1 MAAFDFPNS
10 PSTNEVY
17 TANGVSFKWNGT
29 VWQRISASTGA
40 QGSTGPTGAQ
50 GATGATGSQGATGT
64 TGPTGPTGPTGSQGA
79 TGSTGAQGAA
89 GSNGGTDIVNDTSP
103 QLGGD
108 LDTNGH
114 EISLDD
120 NHKVKF
126 GAGNDLE
133 IYHDGTDS
141 VIDNVID
148 PRNLGACIRSAAAS
162 NIAGV
167 IINKHHCSPITTVV
181 RQISAGGTEAVQIF
195 TITNLVNTLKYF
207 QKLGYLILGTSE
219 HANIMHT
226 ELDLN
231 KPILAVVGSEEDG
244 IRKKTQESCTEMCT
258 LSKNE
263 NINSLNV
270 SVATGIMLFEVARQK
285 FN

>member
-1 MAAFDFPNS
+1 MENKNSSNLRVGFHSIEILLKLSPENIKKIFIPANRNDERVRRLIAVAEKLSISVERKKSLVQYPEAFLK
-10 PSTNEVY
+10 NEVSLGLSDLKKY
-17 TANGVSFKWNGT
+17 EESMQNKN
-29 VWQRISASTGA
+29 
-40 QGSTGPTGAQ
+40 PTF
-50 GATGATGSQGATGT
+50 
-64 TGPTGPTGPTGSQGA
+64 
-79 TGSTGAQGAA
+79 
-89 GSNGGTDIVNDTSP
+89 
-103 QLGGD
+103 L
-108 LDTNGH
+108 
-114 EISLDD
+114 
-120 NHKVKF
+120 
-126 GAGNDLE
+126 
-133 IYHDGTDS
+133 

-167 IINKHHCSPITTVV
+167 IINKHHCSPITPVV
-181 RQISAGGTEAVQIF
+181 RQISAGGTEAIQIF

-207 QKLGYLILGTSE
+207 KKLGYLILGTSE

-226 ELDLN
+226 EFDLN

-258 LSKNE
+258 LSKNK

-270 SVATGIMLFEVARQK
+270 SVATGILLFEIARQK

>member
-1 MAAFDFPNS
+1 MVNKNS
-10 PSTNEVY
+10 SNIRVGFHSIEILLKLSPENIKKIFIPANRNDERVLSLIAIAKKLSISVERRKNLAQHPEAVLKNELSLGLSELKKY
-17 TANGVSFKWNGT
+17 EDSIQNKN
-29 VWQRISASTGA
+29 
-40 QGSTGPTGAQ
+40 PTF
-50 GATGATGSQGATGT
+50 
-64 TGPTGPTGPTGSQGA
+64 
-79 TGSTGAQGAA
+79 
-89 GSNGGTDIVNDTSP
+89 
-103 QLGGD
+103 L
-108 LDTNGH
+108 
-114 EISLDD
+114 
-120 NHKVKF
+120 
-126 GAGNDLE
+126 
-133 IYHDGTDS
+133 

-162 NIAGV
+162 DIAGV
-167 IINKHHCSPITTVV
+167 IINKHHCSPITPVV

-226 ELDLN
+226 EFDLN

-244 IRKKTQESCTEMCT
+244 IRKKTQESCSEMCT
-258 LSKNE
+258 LSKNT

-270 SVATGIMLFEVARQK
+270 SVATGILLFEIARQK

>member
-1 MAAFDFPNS
+1 MENKNTSNLRVGFHSIEILLKLSPENIKKIFIPANRNDERVLGLIAMAEKLSISVERKKSLAQYPEALLK
-10 PSTNEVY
+10 NEVSLGLSDLKKY
-17 TANGVSFKWNGT
+17 EESIQNKN
-29 VWQRISASTGA
+29 
-40 QGSTGPTGAQ
+40 PTF
-50 GATGATGSQGATGT
+50 
-64 TGPTGPTGPTGSQGA
+64 
-79 TGSTGAQGAA
+79 
-89 GSNGGTDIVNDTSP
+89 
-103 QLGGD
+103 L
-108 LDTNGH
+108 
-114 EISLDD
+114 
-120 NHKVKF
+120 
-126 GAGNDLE
+126 
-133 IYHDGTDS
+133 

-162 NIAGV
+162 NVAGV
-167 IINKHHCSPITTVV
+167 IINKHHCSPITPVV

-219 HANIMHT
+219 HSNTMHT
-226 ELDLN
+226 KFDLN

-244 IRKKTQESCTEMCT
+244 IRKKTQESCSEICT

-270 SVATGIMLFEVARQK
+270 SVATGILLFEIARQK

>member
-1 MAAFDFPNS
+1 MENKNSSNLRVGFHSIEILLKLSPENIKKIFIPANRNDERVRRLIAVAEKLSISVERKKSLVQYPEAFLK
-10 PSTNEVY
+10 NEVSLGLSDLKKY
-17 TANGVSFKWNGT
+17 EESMQNKN
-29 VWQRISASTGA
+29 
-40 QGSTGPTGAQ
+40 PTF
-50 GATGATGSQGATGT
+50 
-64 TGPTGPTGPTGSQGA
+64 
-79 TGSTGAQGAA
+79 
-89 GSNGGTDIVNDTSP
+89 
-103 QLGGD
+103 L
-108 LDTNGH
+108 
-114 EISLDD
+114 
-120 NHKVKF
+120 
-126 GAGNDLE
+126 
-133 IYHDGTDS
+133 

-167 IINKHHCSPITTVV
+167 IINKHRCSPITPVV

-195 TITNLVNTLKYF
+195 TITNLVNTLKHF

-219 HANIMHT
+219 HANIIHT

-258 LSKNE
+258 LTKNE

-270 SVATGIMLFEVARQK
+270 SVATGIMLFEIARQK